1 MKNSLSLFLK
11 SILIFTLVLVF
22 SLPVYSEESEI
33 TTGETSEYI
42 FMEDSEAIDI
52 FGSAFEDFTI
62 EEKILIL
69 REIFPAGTYWNGY
82 NYNGEGE
89 RYLNVSN
96 IGCAHKSGI
105 ENCNAYVGKTKN
117 YFPYSTNIQCLGFA
131 SLISD
136 FLFDKE
142 CELEVFYDF
151 DELKLGDHIRLVEH
165 THSMIVIEKGDDYV
179 KVVESN
185 RDYNSCII
193 VWDREFS
200 KNKLLYSL
208 GSYEFYRRIP

>member
-117 YFPYSTNIQCLGFA
+117 YFPDDGTNNIATEHDYKCRVVGCDRKCYTIHSCSANRSIWYRLHSKSLAQNLSKKHNNKQYS
-131 SLISD
+131 S
-136 FLFDKE
+136 
-142 CELEVFYDF
+142 
-151 DELKLGDHIRLVEH
+151 
-165 THSMIVIEKGDDYV
+165 
-179 KVVESN
+179 
-185 RDYNSCII
+185 
-193 VWDREFS
+193 S
-200 KNKLLYSL
+200 KS
-208 GSYEFYRRIP
+208 GGIHAV